1 MSPTALIGSTG
12 LDLQQKA
19 AGGSRSPALVRTWR
33 LGQHDEN
40 LAPLSWV
47 VAIAASFLLIG
58 VIGLFQKE
66 MPLEITLGGRA
77 GQGASDTETT
87 ELTMA
92 ELHAMEETPEV
103 TEEQILPAVV
113 PIADPIEVLQDLPE
127 LAEALV
133 TEDVFTVPAAPKIEE
148 ALRPVDP
155 AKPRPRPQPAPAR
168 PRASRATTM
177 ASGTQGGTQGSGG
190 GAGGSGAVGAGS
202 GSGKFPKPNY
212 PSSARARGVSGL
224 ITLALTIGPAGKVED
239 AAAISSNGGFT
250 SGEQDTVASYVER
263 NWRFP
268 TGAYR
273 KHTVNIVF
281 NLSSR

>member
-1 MSPTALIGSTG
+1 MSPTALIGSSG
-12 LDLQQKA
+12 LDLQDKV
-19 AGGSRSPALVRTWR
+19 AGGSRAGALPETWR
-33 LGQHDEN
+33 FRQRDEN
-40 LAPLSWV
+40 IAPLSWV
-47 VAIAASFLLIG
+47 VAIAASFFLIG

-66 MPLEITLGGRA
+66 MPLVITLGGRA
-77 GQGASDTETT
+77 GQGASDTAATD
-87 ELTMA
+87 LTMA
-92 ELHAMEETPEV
+92 ELHAMEATPEV

-133 TEDVFTVPAAPKIEE
+133 TEDVFTVPAAPQIEE

-155 AKPRPRPQPAPAR
+155 AKPRPKPQLAPAR
-168 PRASRATTM
+168 PRASRATTT
-177 ASGTQGGTQGSGG
+177 AAGAQGGTQGSGG
-190 GAGGSGAVGAGS
+190 GAGGSGNVGAGG

-212 PSSARARGVSGL
+212 PSSARSRGVSGH
-224 ITLALTIGPAGKVED
+224 IILALTISPAGQVES
-239 AAAISSNGGFT
+239 ASAISSQGGFT
-250 SGEQDTVASYVER
+250 SGEQDAVAGFVER
-263 NWRFP
+263 HWRFP